1 MIRVAA
7 IGECMLE
14 LTHRDE
20 RAHALGFGGDTL
32 NTALYLARTAAGRG
46 ITVDYMTALGDDPM
60 SEDMLRAWQAE
71 GIGTSRV
78 ARLPRRLP
86 GLYLI
91 RTDDFGERR
100 FFYWRGEAA
109 VRSLFQVPET
119 EPLLAALADYDA
131 LYFSGITLAVLA
143 PEARERFRSALA
155 VARSRGRQVVFD
167 INFRAAL
174 WPDLAAARAVFT
186 SFLPLIS
193 LALPTFEDEQTVF
206 GDPDPEATARRYVA
220 AGVPEA
226 AVKRGARG
234 CVILAGGKLTDVPVP
249 KPVKA
254 VDTTAAGDGFNAGYL
269 AARLTGASPEQ
280 AARAGHGLAGAV
292 VQYPGAII
300 PRAATPSLEQL
311 T

>member
-1 MIRVAA
+1 MIRLAA

-14 LTHRDE
+14 LTRRDE
-20 RAHALGFGGDTL
+20 RALALGFGGDTL

-46 ITVDYMTALGDDPM
+46 IAVDYMTALGDDPM
-60 SEDMLRAWQAE
+60 SEDMLRTWQAE
-71 GIGTSRV
+71 GIGISRV

-91 RTDDFGERR
+91 RTDDSGERR

-131 LYFSGITLAVLA
+131 LYFSGITLAILA
-143 PEARERFRSALA
+143 PEARERFRGALA
-155 VARSRGRQVVFD
+155 TARSRGRQVVFD

-186 SFLPLIS
+186 SFLPVIS
-193 LALPTFEDEQTVF
+193 LALPTFEDEQTLF
-206 GDPDPEATARRYVA
+206 GDHDPEATARRYVA
-220 AGVPEA
+220 AGVPEV
-226 AVKRGARG
+226 AVKRGPLG
-234 CVILAGGKLTDVPVP
+234 CVLLADGKLTHVPVL
-249 KPVKA
+249 KPVNA

-269 AARLTGASPEQ
+269 AARLIGASPEQ

-300 PRAATPSLEQL
+300 PRAATPTLEQL